1 MEEVSLAG
9 QVAIV
14 TGAGRGLGRSYAD
27 DLARRG
33 AKVVVN
39 DMRRNPEYGDTEV
52 DTGPSAADLVAQ
64 QIEREGGTA
73 ISANETIA
81 TFEAAMGAY
90 GTVDVVVHNAG
101 NRQNAYFEA
110 LTDEQVQSVLAV
122 HLLGAFR
129 LLSPVWPVMQANHY
143 GRVVLIGSSV
153 GAYGMEGI
161 SNYGAAKA
169 GLIGLTKSLA
179 LEGGDHGILVNCVLP
194 QADTAAT
201 SGRPKGRT
209 LVSRASQEVAS
220 ARARMGSR
228 VGAELVAPLVS
239 FLASR
244 QCEVTGEVFSCGAGT
259 YARVFTGVTRGWTS
273 PTDQVTA
280 EDVRDHLELI
290 RSTDEWLLPRS
301 APHEMDIFADAYAE
315 LVQGSPNTR

>member
-1 MEEVSLAG
+1 
-9 QVAIV
+9 
-14 TGAGRGLGRSYAD
+14 
-27 DLARRG
+27 
-33 AKVVVN
+33 
-39 DMRRNPEYGDTEV
+39 
-52 DTGPSAADLVAQ
+52 
-64 QIEREGGTA
+64 
-73 ISANETIA
+73 
-81 TFEAAMGAY
+81 
-90 GTVDVVVHNAG
+90 VVVHNAG

-244 QCEVTGEVFSCGAGT
+244 QCEVTGEVFSGSDTRLDQPDRSGDGRGCARPSRVDQEYRRMVASAVGSARDGHLCRCVCGACP
-259 YARVFTGVTRGWTS
+259 RVAEHSLMRILQPRTEAEPLRAKSNICSEADHIGPYTR
-273 PTDQVTA
+273 
-280 EDVRDHLELI
+280 R
-290 RSTDEWLLPRS
+290 
-301 APHEMDIFADAYAE
+301 
-315 LVQGSPNTR
+315 